1 VNLHRLLRTTA
12 IRLSLRYALLYA
24 LLFAVGLGVLYL
36 AISRFI
42 HAELEAS
49 LKDELA
55 EFSQVDQG
63 LGRDKLIET
72 LNIESRMGGEDRRY
86 FLLLAPDG
94 TRLAGSIL
102 KTPAGVEPDGEVRN
116 LIIQDELIPD
126 ETGYD
131 NENYTTIAIRLDDGG
146 LLHIAQNTHQAD
158 KLRGFILLIILIIL
172 PLSIILALTMGLF
185 LGRTILARID
195 NVNTTASAIVAGELS
210 RRVPLTGNDDEF
222 DELARHLNSM
232 LMRIEQLITG
242 MRRVSDN
249 IAHDLRHPLARLR
262 NRLDVTLLENRDSGE
277 YVEAIQQSIND
288 ADELLKTFNSL
299 LEIAQTEA
307 GSFRGEWNHVDLSAL
322 AQNLGELYQ
331 DVAEELGMVFKLQI
345 TPDIVVVG
353 NRHLLAQA
361 IRNLLENVIQ
371 YSAQGKYI
379 ELRLEQR
386 NDQICLVVADH
397 GAGIPAEQHDTVL
410 ERFAR
415 LESSRNSPGTGLGLS
430 LVKAVADL
438 HKAILLM
445 EDNQPGLRVS
455 LLFQADVSSV

>member
-1 VNLHRLLRTTA
+1 MNLHRLLRTTA